1 MPNITSI
8 GEYHVERSLGAGL
21 LGEVY
26 LCKTEGDVIHAL
38 KVVDPRRGRRLKFS
52 QRFIREFAN
61 PLLGQYLDIHFEE
74 GIGHI
79 FRMDYLD
86 VMPISRQALRRTLS
100 REVLEMFAQVAEA
113 LAGVHEKGV
122 LHGNIKRSNFLL
134 RRAGPGKRHPILGDF
149 GIGYV
154 YDPKGPFEGLVK
166 DAMAC
171 MAPERIRAL
180 VELPDDEDGQ
190 WKRLTPAADLYS
202 LTCVLVEALTG
213 KDVYRESDTVEGKLK
228 EKDDVR
234 YMLLNVNYPSLQVN
248 IGKLNEFIA
257 RNLAVNPKER
267 DQDGKSYA
275 AALRECIAREPE
287 YKVQLRQAGG

>member
-1 MPNITSI
+1 MSNVKAI
-8 GEYHVERSLGAGL
+8 GEYQVERSLGSGL

-38 KVVDPRRGRRLKFS
+38 KVVDPKRGRRLKFS
-52 QRFIREFAN
+52 QRFIHEFAN
-61 PLLGQYLDIHFEE
+61 PFLGQYLEIHFEE
-74 GIGHI
+74 GLGHI

-154 YDPKGPFEGLVK
+154 YDTKGPFEGLVK
-166 DAMAC
+166 DAMAY

-180 VELPDDEDGQ
+180 VESPDDEDGQ
-190 WKRLTPAADLYS
+190 WKKISPAADLYS

-213 KDVYRESDTVEGKLK
+213 KDIYREYDTVDGKLK
-228 EKDDVR
+228 EKNGTR

-248 IGKLNEFIA
+248 IGRLNDFIA
-257 RNLAVNPKER
+257 KNLAADPKARE
-267 DQDGKSYA
+267 QDGKSYA
-275 AALRECIAREPE
+275 AALRECIAKEPE
-287 YKVQLRQAGG
+287 YKAQLRQAGG